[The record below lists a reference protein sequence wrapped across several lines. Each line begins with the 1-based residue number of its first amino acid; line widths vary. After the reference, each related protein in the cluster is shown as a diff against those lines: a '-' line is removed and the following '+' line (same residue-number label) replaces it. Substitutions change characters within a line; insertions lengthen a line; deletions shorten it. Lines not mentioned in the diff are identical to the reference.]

1 MVRGPSQ
8 SVVVLQQ
15 GARHLPNRAGTRTA
29 ACATLQLTSVET
41 FMGPNDRSSSSSDR
55 RGGFA
60 GGAFVDMQRE
70 MNRLFDDVV
79 RSFRGSA
86 PIIRSRTSPRLD
98 VHESD
103 SELCV
108 VADIP
113 GVQPSDVDVRLD
125 GLTLVISAERRADT
139 ETKQENYHLM
149 ERSRGVLRRSVQL
162 PFAPDPE
169 QVRANYENGVLTV
182 RMPKRASQG
191 QGHRIQVQGSAT
203 SRSASSNIPS
213 E

>member
-1 MVRGPSQ
+1 MFRSFGDRSLL
-8 SVVVLQQ
+8 LQQ
-15 GARHLPNRAGTRTA
+15 CARHPRPGRAREVLA
-29 ACATLQLTSVET
+29 AQRYNYSSVET
-41 FMGPNDRSSSSSDR
+41 FMGPNDRSSSSSDK

-86 PIIRSRTSPRLD
+86 PIIRGRTAPRLD
-98 VHESD
+98 VHESGT
-103 SELCV
+103 ELCV

-125 GLTLVISAERRADT
+125 GMTLVISAERRADT

-169 QVRANYENGVLTV
+169 QV
-182 RMPKRASQG
+182 
-191 QGHRIQVQGSAT
+191 
-203 SRSASSNIPS
+203 
-213 E
+213 